1 MKRVSKAVG
10 EVLNLTWTN
19 SGLAVC
25 YTNSNV
31 RLCACHF
38 FIVIIAADHFT
49 FMGHP
54 IHVCHVS

>member
-10 EVLNLTWTN
+10 EVLNLTWTS

-31 RLCACHF
+31 RPVCHF
-38 FIVIIAADHFT
+38 FVVIIAADHFT

-54 IHVCHVS
+54 VCHIS